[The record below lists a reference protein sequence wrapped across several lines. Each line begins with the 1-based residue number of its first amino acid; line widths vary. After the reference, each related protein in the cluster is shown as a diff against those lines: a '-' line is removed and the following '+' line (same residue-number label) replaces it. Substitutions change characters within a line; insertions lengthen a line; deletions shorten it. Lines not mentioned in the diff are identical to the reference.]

1 MALDPFPVFQSQQSL
16 TPTNAHHVPLDRLP
30 VLEQKGDLK
39 SAGWYGIHVGSQLS
53 ARQRRVKKETS
64 KHGDTTIY
72 LKDTIHGI
80 MLRAMGT
87 EGKPP
92 ARIFALLDDNT
103 NDCDTFIFVSH
114 VRYDLS
120 NHTMVCDAF
129 VLNLFP
135 DLMPIIDAPF
145 RRLVKPGAAVY
156 YRVYGEETKAWKHL
170 LPALVER
177 CRTSWTHGP
186 NCEYAAKGQIPLE
199 LENSEGDPLCSC
211 GRGKDVD
218 GMLRGG
224 ELWKKFA
231 PFVTRIALSP
241 LFAVSYL
248 EPVLD
253 RDVFGSPLTLD
264 RMKIGST
271 SSSSS
276 AGPVSTTSA
285 TPPLGCCK
293 KCGKEGD
300 MRAELRR
307 CSRCKLVC
315 YCSETCQKG
324 DWKNH
329 KLSCTTT

>member
-30 VLEQKGDLK
+30 VLEQKGDPK

-53 ARQRRVKKETS
+53 SRQRRVKKETS

-276 AGPVSTTSA
+276 AGPVSTTS

-307 CSRCKLVC
+307 CSRCKLVW